1 MNKVGAKGQVVIDKA
16 IRDQLGIEPGWVTVQ
31 RVVDGHV
38 EITFLPPSS
47 GRSLLG
53 RLAPYTNVVV
63 PPGEAWDRARELAWE
78 QHVRERY
85 GPQGEDE
92 TAE

>member
-38 EITFLPPSS
+38 EITFLPPAN

-53 RLAPYTNVVV
+53 RLAPYIKG
-63 PPGEAWDRARELAWE
+63 PGAAGLSWEEIRERAWE

-85 GPQGEDE
+85 GAGTPGDDPE
-92 TAE
+92 